1 MLDIKFIKE
10 NKEVVE
16 AAIANKKVL
25 EKVNLDELLS
35 LYEQKKEIQAALD
48 ENGKQRNDAAR
59 ERNIEIGT
67 RLKAE
72 AADIEEKLREIDK
85 QYMRL
90 MLLLPNIPSADT
102 PIGPDES
109 GNKVV
114 RSWGDIPTFSF
125 KPKEHFELGEALGVI
140 DTETAAIVSG
150 SRFAYL
156 KGDLALMQ
164 FALIQLAMETLSTKD
179 ILETIKQEAGLDLE
193 VAPFIPVVPPVFIK
207 PAVFNRMARLEP
219 RDERYYIESDDLY
232 LIGSAEHT
240 LGPMHMDHVFKEE
253 ELPLRYVGYSTAFRR
268 EAGTYG
274 KDMKGI
280 LRVHQFDKIEMETFS
295 VPENSYKEQDL
306 MVAIQEYLMRKLKI
320 PYQVVLICTGDMGLP
335 DHRQFDI
342 ECFMPGQDKYR
353 ETHTSDLIAGFQPRR
368 LNTRVKRADGK
379 IEHVHMNDATTLA
392 IGRTLIAIMENYQQE
407 DGSILI
413 PDVLQKYMGGRT
425 VISKN

>member
-1 MLDIKFIKE
+1 M
-10 NKEVVE
+10 
-16 AAIANKKVL
+16 
-25 EKVNLDELLS
+25 
-35 LYEQKKEIQAALD
+35 
-48 ENGKQRNDAAR
+48 
-59 ERNIEIGT
+59 
-67 RLKAE
+67 
-72 AADIEEKLREIDK
+72 
-85 QYMRL
+85 
-90 MLLLPNIPSADT
+90 
-102 PIGPDES
+102 
-109 GNKVV
+109 
-114 RSWGDIPTFSF
+114 
-125 KPKEHFELGEALGVI
+125 
-140 DTETAAIVSG
+140 
-150 SRFAYL
+150 
-156 KGDLALMQ
+156 
-164 FALIQLAMETLSTKD
+164 
-179 ILETIKQEAGLDLE
+179 
-193 VAPFIPVVPPVFIK
+193 
-207 PAVFNRMARLEP
+207 
-219 RDERYYIESDDLY
+219 
-232 LIGSAEHT
+232 
-240 LGPMHMDHVFKEE
+240 
-253 ELPLRYVGYSTAFRR
+253 RYVGYSTAFRR

-413 PDVLQKYMGGRT
+413 PDVLQKYMGGKT
-425 VISKN
+425 VIKK

>member
-35 LYEQKKEIQAALD
+35 LYEQKKEIQSALD

-59 ERNIEIGT
+59 ERNIEVGT

-72 AADIEEKLREIDK
+72 AADIEEKLREIEK

-90 MLLLPNIPSADT
+90 MLLLPNVPSADT

-109 GNKVV
+109 ANKVV
-114 RSWGDIPTFSF
+114 RSWGDIPTFAF
-125 KPKEHFELGEALGVI
+125 KPKEHFELGEALGII

-164 FALIQLAMETLSTKD
+164 FALIQLAMEALTTKD

-280 LRVHQFDKIEMETFS
+280 LRVHQFDKVEMEIFS
-295 VPENSYKEQDL
+295 LPENSYKEQDFT
-306 MVAIQEYLMRKLKI
+306 VAIQEYLLRKLNI
-320 PYQVVLICTGDMGLP
+320 PHQVVLICTGDMGLP
-335 DHRQFDI
+335 DHRQIDV

-353 ETHTSDLIAGFQPRR
+353 ETHSSDLIAGFQPRR
-368 LNTRVKRADGK
+368 LNTRVKRTDGN
-379 IEHVHMNDATTLA
+379 IEHVHMTDATVLA
-392 IGRTLIAIMENYQQE
+392 IGRTLIAIMENNQQE

-413 PDVLQKYMGGRT
+413 PDVLQKYMGGKT
-425 VISKN
+425 VIRK